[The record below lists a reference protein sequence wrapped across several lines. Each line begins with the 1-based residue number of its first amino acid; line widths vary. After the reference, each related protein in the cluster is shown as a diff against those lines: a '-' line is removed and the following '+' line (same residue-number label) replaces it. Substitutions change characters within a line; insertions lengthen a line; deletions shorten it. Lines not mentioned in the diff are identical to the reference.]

1 MQVRS
6 RWQLVI
12 LAAGVASGPAWADT
26 KVAVVNVA
34 TLSEK
39 YAKTKDLESQF
50 DALRKSLGQQREA
63 MKEKIERAKAALQEE
78 LKPGTEEF
86 LQRRKEIAMMEAELQ
101 WFVES
106 EGQKVEKGLAQA
118 LRSIFDDIHVVVQEL
133 ADEEGIQVVLAA
145 DNVPAEAP
153 DTPNQARQT
162 ILLQK
167 VLYWKPETDMTDAV
181 LTRLNQ
187 RYRPGSGAGLGA
199 ATPNGERS
207 KAAAVTDKPKSPAAA
222 PSKTPAKPT
231 ETKRP

>member
-1 MQVRS
+1 MQIRS

-12 LAAGVASGPAWADT
+12 LAAGFSFVPAWADT

-34 TLSEK
+34 TVSEK

-106 EGQKVEKGLAQA
+106 EGQNVEKGLAKA
-118 LRSIFDDIHVVVQEL
+118 LRSIFDDIHVVVKEL
-133 ADEEGIQVVLAA
+133 AEEQGIQVVVAA

-162 ILLQK
+162 ILLHK
-167 VLYWKPETDMTDAV
+167 VLYWRPEIDMTDAV
-181 LTRLNQ
+181 LARLHQ
-187 RYRPGSGAGLGA
+187 RYKPGSASGLGA
-199 ATPNGERS
+199 ASPSAERP
-207 KAAAVTDKPKSPAAA
+207 KAAVATDKPKVPAAA
-222 PSKTPAKPT
+222 PGKPPAKPAD
-231 ETKRP
+231 TKRP